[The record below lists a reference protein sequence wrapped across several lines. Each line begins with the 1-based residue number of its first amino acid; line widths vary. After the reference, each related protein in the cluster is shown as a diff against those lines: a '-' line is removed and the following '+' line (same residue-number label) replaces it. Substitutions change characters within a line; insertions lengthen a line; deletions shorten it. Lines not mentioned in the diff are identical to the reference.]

1 MSLFFWKKDVSR
13 LTKSLHHLLH
23 EVAPALP
30 DERDDL
36 DDNDALLA
44 DTATPPL
51 SPRDDPSSLLNG
63 AVSEV
68 DVLDVDAT
76 GRVER
81 LLMKIRL
88 VVCGTPDVPIQ
99 TDECVQVVDMLLRY
113 HVMERLVH
121 PDLLVQIS
129 FEAQK
134 SVGAIVKAMVH
145 QHPAAIRPI
154 VCQVSF
160 LGRLCL
166 GYACPATEVVLVCGA
181 MLRDCL
187 DTFDDAISLF
197 LSKMPAEFDVLVTV
211 ACTHAHFDISSDAL
225 TNISCLLTHHTPELD
240 AESDRVFTQY
250 QRLLASANYATQ
262 RHALQILSKVLLDP
276 RNGPAMMR
284 YISDK
289 HHLKVVMQLLRE
301 QSDALRLDAF
311 HVFKIFVANPSKHDD
326 IVSLLLR
333 NRDKLL
339 KFVVEFGND
348 HSNAYP
354 SLASEIRLLVFT
366 LEKLAEPATTNPPL
380 PTNSTATTAATT
392 DDDEV
397 PLHPP
402 TPSQIVVLDT

>member
-121 PDLLVQIS
+121 PDLLVQI
-129 FEAQK
+129 
-134 SVGAIVKAMVH
+134 
-145 QHPAAIRPI
+145 
-154 VCQVSF
+154 
-160 LGRLCL
+160 
-166 GYACPATEVVLVCGA
+166 
-181 MLRDCL
+181 
-187 DTFDDAISLF
+187 
-197 LSKMPAEFDVLVTV
+197 
-211 ACTHAHFDISSDAL
+211 
-225 TNISCLLTHHTPELD
+225 
-240 AESDRVFTQY
+240 
-250 QRLLASANYATQ
+250 
-262 RHALQILSKVLLDP
+262 
-276 RNGPAMMR
+276 
-284 YISDK
+284 
-289 HHLKVVMQLLRE
+289 
-301 QSDALRLDAF
+301 
-311 HVFKIFVANPSKHDD
+311 
-326 IVSLLLR
+326 
-333 NRDKLL
+333 
-339 KFVVEFGND
+339 
-348 HSNAYP
+348 
-354 SLASEIRLLVFT
+354 
-366 LEKLAEPATTNPPL
+366 
-380 PTNSTATTAATT
+380 
-392 DDDEV
+392 
-397 PLHPP
+397 
-402 TPSQIVVLDT
+402 